1 MRRKGLRDQE
11 IAHLRRALE
20 LKPDSADVYN
30 DLGNTYISLGRLD
43 EAIACYRRLLELQPQ
58 QAECITTWG
67 RRFAQGKYE
76 EAVASYRRAL
86 ELKPDLPE
94 TLNGLATAYALLDDP
109 DHAVACYRRAIE
121 LKPNYAEIAQQPG
134 QRAKGSGEAGRI
146 ARLLPAGN
154 QLDPAFDSARNN
166 LLYAMSF
173 CPGVDAAAIYEE
185 HRRWNEQ

>member
-1 MRRKGLRDQE
+1 MLSPVAGTAAATGGGPSQPR
-11 IAHLRRALE
+11 
-20 LKPDSADVYN
+20 
-30 DLGNTYISLGRLD
+30 GR
-43 EAIACYRRLLELQPQ
+43 
-58 QAECITTWG
+58 TFG
-67 RRFAQGKYE
+67 QGKYE

-121 LKPNYAEIAQQPG
+121 LKPNYAEALNNLGNALKDQAKLDESLACYR
-134 QRAKGSGEAGRI
+134 RAIE
-146 ARLLPAGN
+146 
-154 QLDPAFDSARNN
+154 LDPAFDSARNN

-185 HRRWNEQ
+185 HRRWNEQYARAAGQVHCTAYQRSIAGSPACASAMSRPTFVSTF